1 MKVNYRHKLII
12 VFLFLLSVCVNKIYA
27 QEEPPVSTPVMGIRY
42 FLPANNLPYLEV
54 NTQTKTGRVLEPL
67 ANIPVNVYFTEQAD
81 ENFLGKIITGRFGKG
96 RVYLSASFKSTF
108 DSLNEF
114 TFIAL
119 SDTSARIEEL
129 SSEIIIKKA
138 ILVLDTALVDDI
150 RTVTAV
156 LKEKKE
162 NEWVAVADIE
172 MKLGIKR
179 LLGNLSAGEEET
191 YTSDSAGTASAE
203 FKRDSI
209 PGDEKGNLVLV
220 ARVEDNESYG
230 NLIVEKTVPWGVAA
244 KIETGF
250 WHRSLWSK
258 GNLAPYW
265 LLAIAFFI
273 IAGVWGT
280 IIYLVR
286 QLFIIKK
293 LGKIAQVET
302 KPTS

>member
-1 MKVNYRHKLII
+1 MKVNYHHKLII
-12 VFLFLLSVCVNKIYA
+12 VFLFLLSVCVNKIHA
-27 QEEPPVSTPVMGIRY
+27 QEEPPASTPVMSIRY
-42 FLPANNLPYLEV
+42 FLPVSNLPYIEV

-67 ANIPVNVYFTEQAD
+67 ANIAVNVYFTEQAD
-81 ENFLGKIITGRFGKG
+81 ENFLGKIVTGRFGKG
-96 RVYLSASFKSTF
+96 RVYFPASFKSTF

-114 TFIAL
+114 TFIAI
-119 SDTSARIEEL
+119 SDTSARIDEL

-138 ILVLDTALVDDI
+138 ILVLDTIVADEI
-150 RTVTAV
+150 RTVNAV

-179 LLGNLSAGEEET
+179 LLGNLTVGEEET
-191 YTSDSAGTASAE
+191 FTSDSAGTASAE
-203 FKRDSI
+203 FKRDSL

-220 ARVEDNESYG
+220 ARVEDNDNYG
-230 NLIVEKTVPWGVAA
+230 NLIVEKTVPWGIVT
-244 KIETGF
+244 KSETGF

-280 IIYLVR
+280 IFYLVR

-293 LGKIAQVET
+293 LGRIVPIET
-302 KPTS
+302 K

>member
-1 MKVNYRHKLII
+1 MKLNYHHKLII
-12 VFLFLLSVCVNKIYA
+12 VFLFLLNVCVNKIHA
-27 QEEPPVSTPVMGIRY
+27 QEEPPASIPVLSIRY

-67 ANIPVNVYFTEQAD
+67 ANIPVNVYFAEQAD
-81 ENFLGKIITGRFGKG
+81 ENFIGKTITGRFGKG
-96 RVYLSASFKSTF
+96 QVYLPASFKSTF

-119 SDTSARIEEL
+119 SDTSARIDEL

-203 FKRDSI
+203 FKRDSL
-209 PGDEKGNLVLV
+209 PGDEKGNLILV
-220 ARVEDNESYG
+220 ARVEDNDSYG
-230 NLIVEKTVPWGVAA
+230 NLIVEKAVPWGVVA
-244 KIETGF
+244 KVETGF

-258 GNLAPYW
+258 GSLAPYW
-265 LLAIAFFI
+265 LLAIAFLI

-286 QLFIIKK
+286 QMFIIKK
-293 LGKIAQVET
+293 LGKEYDRNIST
-302 KPTS
+302 